1 MQVYLHQGLDP
12 DRIPNFAKLRSRLEA
27 GDFRSAETRKVGDN
41 LFRARLD
48 RRDRILFSFARHG
61 GETCILVLEY
71 VPNHAYGKSRFLAQG
86 APADG
91 EQAADD
97 EIAPPSPESADEGVE
112 LAYLN
117 PRRGTFN
124 VLDRVIFFDD
134 AQQEAFALAPPFIV
148 AGSAGSGKTV
158 LTLEKL
164 KQAEGDVLYVT
175 RSPHLADRSREAY
188 YGLNYGNGDQ
198 EAVFLSYGE
207 FLESIRVPSTRE
219 IAFAEF
225 ARWFGRHERASG
237 LRDAYRVFEEFGGVI
252 TGAAGDSPHLSRGEY
267 EALGVRRSIYAPED
281 RGRVH
286 DLFLKYLAH
295 LGESGRHDVNILSHG
310 YRNLAEPSWD
320 FAVIDEVQDFT
331 NVQIDLVLRSL
342 RDTRNFILCGDANQI
357 VHPNFFSWSGVR
369 SHLHGRTGEDAENR
383 RNAGACGNDRN
394 GKNGKNER
402 IEKNAGSCGMKIPE
416 GVVRVLTTN
425 YRNSRQV
432 TETANRILRLKQ
444 ARFGSV
450 DRMSSHLVTSN
461 SEDEGGVLLLP
472 DEAGVTRELD
482 GKTHGSARHAV
493 IVLHPEQK
501 AGAGERFRTPL
512 VFTVQE
518 AKGLEYDHVILYGFV
533 SGDADRFREIARGV
547 DPGEV
552 RSGEIG
558 YARARDR
565 GDRSLE
571 IYRFHINALYV
582 AVTRAVRTVCLVEP
596 EPRQPLFGL
605 LGISVFEG
613 ELDLEDQTSSL
624 AEWRREASR
633 LERQGKAEQAAAIRE
648 RVLGV
653 RAVPWKP
660 LDRRALA
667 DLAGRA
673 FDAAAGRKDLLR
685 LYEYA
690 LLARDRALL
699 GRLAVSGFRPAL
711 GPEEA
716 GLRKLVDNHFTA
728 YSFRSAN
735 VVRKLADRYGP
746 DHRDP
751 FNCTPL
757 MLAARFG
764 HEGAVEMLTD
774 MGADPR
780 PVNTAGLT
788 AFQVLL
794 QEVSLDERHARRAPG
809 ELYRRLCP
817 ADVSL
822 MVRGKLVKLDS
833 RRAEFLFFHFFAAL
847 HGTRMADNTFS
858 GMVGLTAAHLAE
870 ALERLP
876 DSLVPAYR
884 KRRRYVSSVLAR
896 NEADRD
902 IPGNRRIFRRTDR
915 GVYVLN
921 PEMSVCVGDEW
932 VGAYDLLEPGAL
944 LLEPEMLLAGI
955 GLGPRRRDP
964 QFDGIYRDHRERMRR
979 RVMECLG
986 RGSGDAADA
995 GSAEPESGP
1004 FF

>member
-27 GDFRSAETRKVGDN
+27 GDFRSAEARKVGDN

-48 RRDRILFSFARHG
+48 RRNRILFSFARHG

-71 VPNHAYGKSRFLAQG
+71 IPNHAYGKSRFLAQG
-86 APADG
+86 APGDG

-97 EIAPPSPESADEGVE
+97 GIAPPSPESADEGVE

-148 AGSAGSGKTV
+148 VGSAGSGKTV

-164 KQAEGDVLYVT
+164 KQAGGDVLYVT

-198 EAVFLSYGE
+198 EAVFLSYAE
-207 FLESIRVPSTRE
+207 FLESIRVPPTRE
-219 IAFAEF
+219 MAFAEF

-252 TGAAGDSPHLSRGEY
+252 TGAAGDSPYLSLAEY

-310 YRNLAEPSWD
+310 YRNLVEPSWD

-383 RNAGACGNDRN
+383 RNGRAGGNDGN
-394 GKNGKNER
+394 GKDER
-402 IEKNAGSCGMKIPE
+402 IEKNAGSCRTKNPE

-461 SEDEGGVLLLP
+461 AEDEGGVLLLP

-501 AGAGERFRTPL
+501 AGARERFRTPL

-533 SGDADRFREIARGV
+533 SGDAGRFREIARGV

-596 EPRQPLFGL
+596 EPRQPLFDL

-667 DLAGRA
+667 DLTGRA

-690 LLARDRALL
+690 LLARDRARL

-716 GLRKLVDNHFTA
+716 GIRKLVINHFTA
-728 YSFRSAN
+728 YSFRGVN
-735 VVRKLADRYGP
+735 VVRKLVDRYGP

-794 QEVSLDERHARRAPG
+794 QEVFLDERHARRAPG

-817 ADVSL
+817 ADVSV
-822 MVRGKLVKLDS
+822 MVRERLVKLDG
-833 RRAEFLFFHFFAAL
+833 RGAEFLLFNVFVAL
-847 HGTRMADNTFS
+847 FGTRMPENIS
-858 GMVGLTAAHLAE
+858 RGRVGLRAADIAE

-876 DSLVPAYR
+876 ASAVPAYR
-884 KRRRYVSSVLAR
+884 KRRPYVSSVLAR

-902 IPGNRRIFRRTDR
+902 IPANRRIFRRTDR

-921 PEMSVCVGDEW
+921 PEMCVRVGDEW
-932 VGAYDLLEPGAL
+932 VGVYDLLDLEVL
-944 LLEPEMLLAGI
+944 LLDPEMEFAGF
-955 GLGPRRRDP
+955 GFEPYRTDP
-964 QFDGIYRDHRERMRR
+964 TYARIFRDHRERMRR

-986 RGSGDAADA
+986 RGPGDAADA